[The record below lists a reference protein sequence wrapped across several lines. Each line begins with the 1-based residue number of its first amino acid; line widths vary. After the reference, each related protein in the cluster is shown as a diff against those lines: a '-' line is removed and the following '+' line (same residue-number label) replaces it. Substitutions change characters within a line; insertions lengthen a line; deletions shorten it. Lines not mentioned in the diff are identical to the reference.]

1 MYKLVKSEMKK
12 HSEWSID
19 SAAIGVAW
27 LDDQVQLKNQ
37 FLLPTQFV
45 FIYVSFSTIIF
56 IIFNDT
62 SACLF
67 P

>member
-1 MYKLVKSEMKK
+1 MKK

-37 FLLPTQFV
+37 FLLPAQFV